1 MRKFIRRKSLKLGRL
16 WVIIIGIIGGFLLY
30 LSLAPVLLSGKNS
43 DVISAWRDSIL
54 QLTQFTGY
62 LKLIFVVAGLS
73 VTSAG
78 LFGVVINFFKP
89 YTGQKLM
96 LWGGIASL
104 SLLIALWLGLL
115 DLHSILGSTDVGS
128 RLIWYSSWGIAS
140 WNVSKNI
147 FHFFGGGW
155 LKPAFAGA
163 ILLILTSLPRCWS
176 RLR

>member
-1 MRKFIRRKSLKLGRL
+1 MRKKKVNRGRL
-16 WVIIIGIIGGFLLY
+16 WSIALGIIGGYILF
-30 LSLAPVLLSGKNS
+30 LSLAPVLLSGRNS
-43 DVISAWRDSIL
+43 NVIGEWRDIIL
-54 QLTQFTGY
+54 QWTQFTGY
-62 LKLIFVVAGLS
+62 LRLIFVVATLS
-73 VTSAG
+73 VTSVG

-96 LWGGIASL
+96 FWGGIASL

-128 RLIWYSSWGIAS
+128 RLIWDSSWGIAS
-140 WNVSKNI
+140 WSVSKNI

-163 ILLILTSLPRCWS
+163 ILLVLTSLPRWWAK
-176 RLR
+176 LR